1 MQTASEFAERVGKIS
16 TGLSLSLVGV
26 ATALEYY
33 STGSPTKATG
43 TFVAEAV
50 DASLGAFI
58 TVGAGWGAAAGTSAA
73 GVGALPGAIIGGLA
87 GAGLYLGVSQ
97 TDSYQDAKT
106 SVKTGTESLLDGFD
120 WAAAEQAFAP
130 YVEMQNSPGLS
141 YQLGTRF
148 GEWLRGR

>member
-1 MQTASEFAERVGKIS
+1 
-16 TGLSLSLVGV
+16 V

-43 TFVAEAV
+43 TFVAETV
-50 DASLGAFI
+50 DAGLGAFV
-58 TVGAGWGAAAGTSAA
+58 TAGLAGGAAAGTAA
-73 GVGALPGAIIGGLA
+73 LGLGAIPGAIIGGLG
-87 GAGLYLGVSQ
+87 GAVGYLAFSR
-97 TDSYQDAKT
+97 TDTYQDAKT
-106 SVKTGTESLLDGFD
+106 SVKTGTESVLDGFD